1 MDDCFINMS
10 DNMFFLN
17 TGHRNSRSPG
27 FKIIQSTMPAFTRFL
42 LHHSQTTKI
51 AKNNKSL
58 YISILS
64 VIAYDKGSFSLS
76 YHGHLAALQATK
88 IMHNP
93 MG

>member
-1 MDDCFINMS
+1 MVI
-10 DNMFFLN
+10 LII
-17 TGHRNSRSPG
+17 GHKNNKFRASRM
-27 FKIIQSTMPAFTRFL
+27 IRTRMAAITRFL
-42 LHHSQTTKI
+42 LHHSQTTMI

-58 YISILS
+58 YISIRC
-64 VIAYDKGSFSLS
+64 IITYDKRCFNLS